1 VCTKPTDMT
10 PSNENRDSSHLD
22 SSHLLLFVYNR
33 LRIFVIVGV
42 LATVVSAVVSLMME
56 EKFESSVVMFATTQ
70 SSIGEQF
77 FEESKQGDLLAYGET
92 EDAERLL
99 QLLNSNYV
107 RTQIIETYDLSEHY
121 EIDLS
126 EAGSRT
132 LLQKEYDSNVGADLT
147 RFGSIRIHVLDK
159 DPSVARDIANDLV
172 FLVDSLANGLRNERA
187 LNALKLAEKSYN
199 KAVQEIQD
207 AENSLGELHEKG
219 IYDFEAQVKGLTAE
233 YGRAITTNNLKGA
246 QILKENLEQISK
258 LANDYNKLVNF
269 LEPAYLQLATLKK
282 RFDLMSVDASAQL
295 PSNLVVDYAVAA
307 DKKSYP
313 VRWLIVVIS
322 VMSSL
327 AMALILLLIFDSI
340 KAVENTEK

>member
-1 VCTKPTDMT
+1 MT
-10 PSNENRDSSHLD
+10 PRNENSNSSNLD

-33 LRIFVIVGV
+33 MRVFVIVGA
-42 LATVVSAVVSLMME
+42 LALFISAGVSLLLE
-56 EKFESSVVMFATTQ
+56 EKFESSVILFATTQ

-99 QLLNSNYV
+99 QLFNSNYV
-107 RTQIIETYDLSEHY
+107 RTQIIKSYKLDEHY
-121 EIDLS
+121 DIDLS

-132 LLQKEYDSNVGADLT
+132 LLQKEYNSNVGADLT

-159 DPSVARDIANDLV
+159 DPNIARDIANDLV
-172 FLVDSLANGLRNERA
+172 FIVDSLANGLRNERA
-187 LNALKLAEKSYN
+187 HIALKLAKKSYE
-199 KAVQEIQD
+199 KALIEIQD
-207 AENSLGELHEKG
+207 AENSLGELHKKG
-219 IYDFEAQVKGLTAE
+219 IYDFEAQVEGLTAE

-246 QILKENLEQISK
+246 KTLKENLEQIAK
-258 LANDYNKLVNF
+258 FANDYNKLVNF

-295 PSNLVVDYAVAA
+295 PSNLVVDYAEAA

-313 VRWLIVVIS
+313 VRWLIVVVSVIS
-322 VMSSL
+322 TLV
-327 AMALILLLIFDSI
+327 MALILLLIIDSI
-340 KAVENTEK
+340 KSTESLEK